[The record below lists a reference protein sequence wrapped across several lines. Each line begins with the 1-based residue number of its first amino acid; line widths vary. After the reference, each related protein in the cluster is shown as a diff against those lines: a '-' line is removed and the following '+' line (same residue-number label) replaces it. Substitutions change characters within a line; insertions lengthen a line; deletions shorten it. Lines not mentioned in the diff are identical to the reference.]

1 MTPPEKNGENT
12 QEEKD
17 RHFHHRSREQ
27 AAPSLLLEKALLV
40 TFGPMAS
47 AGASKCPV
55 MRLMMLLSSLLT
67 TTTAFAIGPIRN
79 CPVMSL
85 LRGATAATS
94 LKPLCPSAAGVS
106 CRARGVPA
114 TQWTPHLPCRIRAR
128 PPSMRDA
135 QSSDRSEGAL
145 GGSQGGD
152 GTRGPGGGGGGGGG
166 GGSGQIAV
174 LGAGWVGSR
183 LAARLVHEGEHVCV
197 TNRPSTAAK
206 PKNSYFQPV
215 ELPGETPNAPLLRH
229 LLRHAIPHTRLT
241 LDHPR

>member
-12 QEEKD
+12 QEED
-17 RHFHHRSREQ
+17 RLSTIVPGNKLG
-27 AAPSLLLEKALLV
+27 ASSLLLEKALLL

-152 GTRGPGGGGGGGGG
+152 GAVGPGGGGGGG

-215 ELPGETPNAPLLRH
+215 ELPGETPNAPRLRH